1 MQEVHMKLAGK
12 VAIVTGAGQGIGRQI
27 ALKLAGEGAAVVVN
41 DLDDEKGRAMVA
53 EIADAGGRAIACNGD
68 VTADGFAEEIVGA
81 GVDGLGGLHILV
93 NNAGYIWNT
102 AIHNHS
108 DEQWDAM
115 LDVHAKAPFR
125 ILRAAGR
132 YFREQVKA
140 ERAASLAVPCRKV
153 VNVASVSGLYGA
165 PTQISYS
172 AGKMAL
178 IGMTNVLAKEWGR
191 MNITVNAVAFGFI
204 ETRLTQAFDGE
215 PETITVKGRDHKVG
229 IERGARNAAVNM
241 IPLNRI
247 GTTEEAAG
255 AVYLF
260 CIPESDYISGETIV
274 CSGGSR

>member
-1 MQEVHMKLAGK
+1 MKLDGK

-41 DLDDEKGRAMVA
+41 DLDDEKGGAVVS

-68 VTADGFAEEIVGA
+68 VTADGFAEKIVGA

-102 AIHNHS
+102 AIHNQS

-140 ERAASLAVPCRKV
+140 ERAAGETVPCRKV
-153 VNVASVSGLYGA
+153 VNISSISGLYGA

-178 IGMTNVLAKEWGR
+178 IGITNTLAKEWGR

-229 IERGARNAAVNM
+229 IQRGARHAAVDM

>member
-1 MQEVHMKLAGK
+1 MKLAGK

-27 ALKLAGEGAAVVVN
+27 AWKLAGEGAAVVVN
-41 DLDDEKGRAMVA
+41 DLDDEEGRAVVA

-68 VTADGFAEEIVGA
+68 VTADGFAEKIVGA

-140 ERAASLAVPCRKV
+140 ERAAGVAVPCRKI
-153 VNVASVSGLYGA
+153 VNVSSVSGLYGS

-172 AGKMAL
+172 TGKMAL
-178 IGMTNVLAKEWGR
+178 IGITNTLAKEWGR

-229 IERGARNAAVNM
+229 IERAARRVAVDA

-260 CIPESDYISGETIV
+260 CIPESDYISGETLV
-274 CSGGSR
+274 CSGGAR